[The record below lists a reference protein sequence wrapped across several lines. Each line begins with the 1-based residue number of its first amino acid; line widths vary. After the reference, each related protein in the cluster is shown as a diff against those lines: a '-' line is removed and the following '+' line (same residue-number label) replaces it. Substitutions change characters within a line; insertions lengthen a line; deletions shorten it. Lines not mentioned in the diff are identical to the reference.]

1 MAVALRGEAAR
12 IDWGYYVAASL
23 GAWTLDA
30 GTFVATVQAV
40 DTFRASQSPL
50 TLVIRQ
56 TRHPIAEL
64 QISGGTLTARL
75 GPQESPHA
83 LAVCPT

>member
-23 GAWTLDA
+23 GAWTMDA
-30 GTFVATVQAV
+30 GTLVATVQTV

-56 TRHPIAEL
+56 ARHPIAEL

-75 GPQESPHA
+75 GPQEPAHVLS
-83 LAVCPT
+83 VCST